1 MKKILV
7 LVFILFSFK
16 DSFGQNIKVFTN
28 FESGSARVISINQ
41 ETQTLRISPA
51 GDTERGMPN
60 WWYLRIEG
68 LTLNKPLVL
77 EVAARE
83 DLIPDELTGKGKK
96 IAPGWTW
103 PAQATLS
110 LDGKLWKQTTPG
122 FVQQGLMTYTIVPTS
137 TTLWIAWGP
146 PFTPTDATNFVNKI
160 TKDHQFAKA
169 FELCKSLEGRSV
181 PALHISAGNIPT
193 KERPAIW
200 INARQHAWE
209 CGGSWV
215 GVGLIEWLVSDNQQA
230 KWLREHTD
238 IFFVPIVDI
247 DHVASGD
254 GGKHAKPQDHNLD
267 WSNRPHWPEIAA
279 IQKHIL
285 SLAKEERMNMFL
297 DLHNPSPGSKQQTA
311 YVIEKAYMPE
321 KADTR
326 KLRFVDLM
334 IAEFGGLKQNPA
346 APPKENPE
354 LFHRV
359 SVPWVLEHSNSN
371 TIAFCIETPWNTP
384 FSTVEGYGAVGQ
396 KLGNAVQKL
405 LKEEVHLKK

>member
-1 MKKILV
+1 MKKILT
-7 LVFILFSFK
+7 LLLISFLFKVSF
-16 DSFGQNIKVFTN
+16 SQNIKVFTN
-28 FESGSARVISINQ
+28 FESGSASVININQ

-51 GDTERGMPN
+51 GNTERGMPN

-68 LTLNKPLVL
+68 LILNKSLIL

-83 DLIPDELTGKGKK
+83 DLIPDELTGQGKK

-103 PAQATLS
+103 PAQAALS
-110 LDGKLWKQTTPG
+110 VDGKIWSQTASG
-122 FVQQGLMTYTIVPTS
+122 LVQQGLMTYTIIPTS
-137 TTLWIAWGP
+137 TTLWLAWGP
-146 PFTPTDATNFVNKI
+146 PFTPTDAANFVNKI
-160 TKDHQFAKA
+160 AKDHSFAKT
-169 FELCKSLEGRSV
+169 FELSKSLEGRSV
-181 PALHISAGNIPT
+181 PALHISAGNTPI
-193 KERPAIW
+193 KERPVIW

-215 GVGLIEWLVSDNQQA
+215 GVGLIEWLTSDNQQA
-230 KWLREHTD
+230 KWLREHAD

-267 WSNRPHWPEIAA
+267 WSDQPHWPEIAA

-285 SLAKEERMNMFL
+285 SFAKEERMNMFL
-297 DLHNPSPGSKQQTA
+297 DLHNPSPGNKQQTA

-321 KADTR
+321 KADIR

-334 IAEFGGLKQNPA
+334 IAEFGVLKQNPA

-384 FSTVEGYGAVGQ
+384 HSTIKGYAVVGQ
-396 KLGNAVQKL
+396 KLGSAVQKL
-405 LKEEVHLKK
+405 LKEEVDLK

>member
-1 MKKILV
+1 MKKIPAL
-7 LVFILFSFK
+7 LLILFSYET
-16 DSFGQNIKVFTN
+16 SFGQNIKVSTN
-28 FESGSARVISINQ
+28 FESGSAKVISISQ

-51 GDTERGMPN
+51 GNTERGMPN
-60 WWYLRIEG
+60 WWYLRIDG
-68 LTLNKPLVL
+68 LTINKPLLL

-83 DLIPDELTGKGKK
+83 DLIPDELTSQGKK
-96 IAPGWTW
+96 IAPGWAW
-103 PAQATLS
+103 PAQAALS
-110 LDGKLWKQTTPG
+110 VDGKLWRQTTPG
-122 FVQQGLMTYTIVPTS
+122 LVQKGIMTYTIVPTS
-137 TTLWIAWGP
+137 NTLWLAWGP
-146 PFTPTDATNFVNKI
+146 PFTPIDATNFVNRI
-160 TKDHQFAKA
+160 AKDHSFAKT

-181 PALHISAGNIPT
+181 PALNISAGNIPT

-230 KWLREHTD
+230 KWLREHAD

-247 DHVASGD
+247 DHVATGD

-279 IQKHIL
+279 IQKYIS

-297 DLHNPSPGSKQQTA
+297 DLHNPAPGNKQQTA

-321 KADTR
+321 KADIR

-334 IAEFGGLKQNPA
+334 IAEFKELKQNPA

-359 SVPWVLEHSNSN
+359 SVPWVLEHGNSN

-384 FSTVEGYGAVGQ
+384 LSTVEGYGMVGQ
-396 KLGNAVQKL
+396 KLGSAVQKL
-405 LKEEVHLKK
+405 LKEEINSKK